1 MRRRRLSAEKPQTP
15 RAFAVG
21 SAVGGWGSSLIM
33 TNLPGR
39 CANASA
45 TDSAEGG
52 GCKVRIR
59 REGADGDVLAED
71 RLTGREQTFYIEA
84 APRPCCGDL
93 VSSGNSSA
101 AMVGGDRQVMACRST
116 YFGRSA

>member
-1 MRRRRLSAEKPQTP
+1 MRRRRLPAEKPQTP

-33 TNLPGR
+33 TNPPGR

-59 REGADGDVLAED
+59 RNGVDPDATLQGPL
-71 RLTGREQTFYIEA
+71 
-84 APRPCCGDL
+84 
-93 VSSGNSSA
+93 SGVHRTIP
-101 AMVGGDRQVMACRST
+101 MPP
-116 YFGRSA
+116 

>member
-1 MRRRRLSAEKPQTP
+1 MRRRRLPAEKPQTP

-21 SAVGGWGSSLIM
+21 SAVGGWGGGLIM
-33 TNLPGR
+33 TNLPER

-59 REGADGDVLAED
+59 RKLA
-71 RLTGREQTFYIEA
+71 TPA
-84 APRPCCGDL
+84 
-93 VSSGNSSA
+93 VSSEGPESGP
-101 AMVGGDRQVMACRST
+101 VI
-116 YFGRSA
+116 